1 MTESLKKNK
10 MLAMFI
16 AMFLLLA
23 GAAFAS
29 GTGDALGLA
38 TTWTKVQTW
47 FADPAVTSIV
57 GMLIL
62 VFAVFLFLQKMY
74 ISGIVALVLLVVVV
88 NITTVAESFSG
99 AGIY

>member
-1 MTESLKKNK
+1 MTGVLKNNK

-16 AMFLLLA
+16 AMFVLLA

-62 VFAVFLFLQKMY
+62 VFAVFLFFQKMY
-74 ISGIVALVLLVVVV
+74 ISGIVSLVLLVVVV

>member
-1 MTESLKKNK
+1 MTSFLKQNK
-10 MLAMFI
+10 ILAMFI
-16 AMFLLLA
+16 AMFALLS
-23 GAAFAS
+23 GTAFAA

-38 TTWTKVQTW
+38 STWTTVQTW

-62 VFAVFLFLQKMY
+62 VFAVFLFFQKMY
-74 ISGIVALVLLVVVV
+74 ISGIVSLVLLVVVV

>member
-1 MTESLKKNK
+1 MTSFLKQNK
-10 MLAMFI
+10 MLAMLL
-16 AMFLLLA
+16 AMFVLLA

-62 VFAVFLFLQKMY
+62 VFAVF
-74 ISGIVALVLLVVVV
+74 
-88 NITTVAESFSG
+88 
-99 AGIY
+99 

>member
-1 MTESLKKNK
+1 MTSFLKQNK
-10 MLAMFI
+10 MLAMLL
-16 AMFLLLA
+16 AMFVLLA

-38 TTWTKVQTW
+38 TTWIKVQTW

-62 VFAVFLFLQKMY
+62 VFAVFLFFQKMY

-99 AGIY
+99 AGIF

>member
-1 MTESLKKNK
+1 MTSFLKQNK
-10 MLAMFI
+10 MLAMLL
-16 AMFLLLA
+16 AMFVLLA

-62 VFAVFLFLQKMY
+62 VFAVFLFFQKMY
-74 ISGIVALVLLVVVV
+74 ISGIVSLVLLVVVV
-88 NITTVAESFSG
+88 NITTVATSFSG

>member
-1 MTESLKKNK
+1 MTSFLKQNK
-10 MLAMFI
+10 MLAMLL
-16 AMFLLLA
+16 AMFVLLA

-62 VFAVFLFLQKMY
+62 VFAVFLFFQKMY
-74 ISGIVALVLLVVVV
+74 ISGIVSLVLLVAVV
-88 NITTVAESFSG
+88 NITTVASSFSG

>member
-1 MTESLKKNK
+1 MTSFLKQNK
-10 MLAMFI
+10 MLAMLL
-16 AMFLLLA
+16 AMFVLLA

-62 VFAVFLFLQKMY
+62 VFAVFLFFQKMY

-88 NITTVAESFSG
+88 NITTVATSFSG

>member
-1 MTESLKKNK
+1 MTSVLKKNK

-16 AMFLLLA
+16 AMFILLA

-62 VFAVFLFLQKMY
+62 VFAVFLFFQKLY

>member
-1 MTESLKKNK
+1 MMSWIKRNK
-10 MLAMFI
+10 MFTAFLAVFV
-16 AMFLLLA
+16 LLA
-23 GAAFAS
+23 GSSFAA

-38 TTWTKVQTW
+38 TTWVKVQGW

-62 VFAVFLFLQKMY
+62 IFSIFLFFQKMY
-74 ISGIVALVLLVVVV
+74 ISGIVSLVLLVIVV
-88 NITTVAESFSG
+88 NITTVAASFSG

>member
-1 MTESLKKNK
+1 MTSFLKQNK
-10 MLAMFI
+10 MLAMFL

-23 GAAFAS
+23 GSAFAS

-38 TTWTKVQTW
+38 STWTKVQTW

-62 VFAVFLFLQKMY
+62 VFAVFLFFQKMY
-74 ISGIVALVLLVVVV
+74 ISGIVSLVLLVVVV

>member
-1 MTESLKKNK
+1 MTDSLKKNK
-10 MLAMFI
+10 LFTILFAVFV
-16 AMFLLLA
+16 LLA

-38 TTWTKVQTW
+38 STWTKVQTW

-62 VFAVFLFLQKMY
+62 VFAIFLFFQKMY
-74 ISGIVALVLLVVVV
+74 ISGIVSLVLLVATV

-99 AGIY
+99 AGIF

>member
-62 VFAVFLFLQKMY
+62 VFAVFLFFQKMY

>member
-1 MTESLKKNK
+1 MTSFLKQNK
-10 MLAMFI
+10 MLAMLL
-16 AMFLLLA
+16 AMFVLLA

-62 VFAVFLFLQKMY
+62 VFSVFLFFQKMY

-99 AGIY
+99 AGIF

>member
-1 MTESLKKNK
+1 MTSILKQNK
-10 MLAMFI
+10 MLAMFF
-16 AMFLLLA
+16 AMFVLLS

-38 TTWTKVQTW
+38 STWVKVQAW

-62 VFAVFLFLQKMY
+62 VFAVFLFFQKMY
-74 ISGIVALVLLVVVV
+74 ISGIVSLVLLVVVV
-88 NITTVAESFSG
+88 NITTVATSFSG

>member
-1 MTESLKKNK
+1 MTSFLKQNK
-10 MLAMFI
+10 MLAMLL
-16 AMFLLLA
+16 AMFVLLA

-62 VFAVFLFLQKMY
+62 VFAVFLFFQKMY

-99 AGIY
+99 AGIF